1 MYKQV
6 SPSQDLATYG
16 ARVIETLLRNLAFSI
31 HRALERADPE
41 VVRELRM
48 NCLRLRHA
56 LRLFAKV
63 YPNKPVRKVQRRVTD
78 LRDLVGAVYACDMA
92 LETLK
97 LESIAPAAGPRR
109 CNQIAAEVGAE
120 RKRCLRP
127 LRLRLRKMQR
137 SDALQRWRTRLAPP
151 SG

>member
-6 SPSQDLATYG
+6 NPSQDLATYSS
-16 ARVIETLLRNLAFSI
+16 RVIETLLRNLAFSI
-31 HRALERADPE
+31 HKALERPDPE

-56 LRLFAKV
+56 LRLFGKV
-63 YPNKPVRKVQRRVTD
+63 YPAKPLLKIERRVTD
-78 LRDLVGAVYACDMA
+78 LRNLVGAVHACDMA

-97 LESIAPAAGPRR
+97 LEPIAAAAGPRR
-109 CNQIAAEVGAE
+109 GKQIAAEVGAE

-127 LRLRLRKMQR
+127 LRARLRKMQR
-137 SDALQRWRTRLAPP
+137 SDALQRWRTRLAPAA
-151 SG
+151 G

>member
-6 SPSQDLATYG
+6 NPGQDLATYG
-16 ARVIETLLRNLAFSI
+16 NRVIETLLRNLAFSI
-31 HRALERADPE
+31 HRGLEKTDPE

-56 LRLFAKV
+56 LRLFAKA
-63 YPNKPVRKVQRRVTD
+63 YPSKTIRKVDRRVTA

-92 LETLK
+92 LATLK

-109 CNQIAAEVGAE
+109 GKEIAAEVGAE

-137 SDALQRWRTRLAPP
+137 SDALQRWRARLA
-151 SG
+151 SSAG

>member
-1 MYKQV
+1 MYEQV

-16 ARVIETLLRNLAFSI
+16 SRVIETLLRNLAFSI
-31 HRALERADPE
+31 HKALERADTE
-41 VVRELRM
+41 TVRELRM

-63 YPNKPVRKVQRRVTD
+63 YPAKPVRKIQRRVAS
-78 LRDLVGAVYACDMA
+78 LRDLVAAVYACDTA

-97 LESIAPAAGPRR
+97 VGPIAAAAGPRR
-109 CNQIAAEVGAE
+109 GKEIAAEVGAE
-120 RKRCLRP
+120 RRRCLRP

-137 SDALQRWRTRLAPP
+137 SDALQRWRTRLAAPA
-151 SG
+151 G